1 MNHVPHHKELD
12 ALPIP
17 HAFDELS
24 RHPPHPPSF
33 ESHPP
38 APQSFS
44 ANSQAPLPT
53 QKYLIIRNHELQG
66 LTPEDPYGRPNG
78 LLAHAPV
85 HFPQYPNLPQP
96 KFRQPMT
103 DAPRDG
109 SPDDHSHMVHP
120 LPDQINSAGY
130 TSLWSLMPPALQFMT
145 PFHQMAA
152 ATPPGGYDS
161 AFYQNQ
167 MYGSHQP
174 KTVKAQ
180 QACGKCRAKKAKCDE
195 RRPNCSR
202 CKKNGLTCVYEELS
216 PQKQNRSTQRVLD
229 RLLHVQ
235 ERLAIPMS
243 KLHATQQ
250 SHKLMLQD
258 LLDGNK
264 PARPIQPG
272 EEHSF
277 VPEPA
282 VDHDGPLRTDVSQTQ
297 ATVTRILD
305 SGSQDA
311 DTSKHGQQLRH
322 AAAMYDDSTNE
333 PEGEL
338 SIPVDHATAAH
349 KLLSWPVIKK
359 LLFPKEYDDDYV
371 MRLEEERGLISIYDQ
386 GEIAYT
392 ADGSQLPRYGGFD
405 GVRLDGGGAGLDSD
419 VDVDKFG
426 NLKLDAATAQRYYES
441 YLANMFN
448 LHPFLEQGELNLKVD
463 MFIRCYCRPNTSP
476 ATNNMQSARDGP
488 PPAKRKCFKE
498 NVGESVETVYKPLR
512 PRVGKNIDNAMIML
526 CLALGAICEVP
537 APLPGPI
544 MNQRIDYRSQP
555 IPGPLPPLSRNGV
568 YDANDI
574 LSPPNPDSAIQ
585 MPRSHSTDVLPTQA
599 TSQLSSSILDESRGN
614 LSRQCVSIRHNEQR
628 HTRNHQIIPGL
639 ALYGYAAAILGHL
652 QGGNE
657 LEHVQTGLLAGLYA
671 GQLAHPFQ
679 SHSWISQ
686 ASRACQMLV
695 RSKRYERLEEGP
707 VQDLYNFAYWT
718 CLQLESD
725 LLTELDLPASGISR
739 YESRMILPKGK
750 FMINHLPD
758 DRSAPTSAMM
768 LFYSAQIH
776 LRKILNRVHKFIH
789 KAENQG
795 QTRWSLTVQ
804 ETLSMNLG
812 LWRTSLPDI
821 MKWEDSDE
829 PANEINAACMRA
841 KYYGAQFII
850 HRPLLHYALHYGRTG
865 AGVGLGDHASM
876 ESSTS
881 SREVFPSTMHQSN
894 NRASNM
900 TPISSDRGS
909 TLAAPLAHDLSSPK
923 VQLRELPKKLR
934 IACKICVDSAILST
948 KAFDGVGGH
957 RLVVTNI
964 FGTAHAQFGNMLVL
978 SATYMSSLRELV
990 DAELL
995 ERLLRRTIGFLV
1007 QCENI
1012 SPTLRADARI
1022 LSEVYQNIFHHAPD
1036 MSQQY

>member
-1 MNHVPHHKELD
+1 MNHVPHLEGPD

-17 HAFDELS
+17 HAFDEPS
-24 RHPPHPPSF
+24 WHPPHSPSF
-33 ESHPP
+33 DSHPP
-38 APQSFS
+38 DPQRFS

-53 QKYLIIRNHELQG
+53 QTYPVIRNHELPG
-66 LTPEDPYGRPNG
+66 LTPEDPYGRPNC

-85 HFPQYPNLPQP
+85 HFPQYPNLPHP
-96 KFRQPMT
+96 KFGHPMT
-103 DAPRDG
+103 GAPRER
-109 SPDDHSHMVHP
+109 SPDDRTHMIHP

-130 TSLWSLMPPALQFMT
+130 TSSWSLMSPALQSMT
-145 PFHQMAA
+145 PVSQMAA
-152 ATPPGGYDS
+152 VTPLGGYDS

-167 MYGSHQP
+167 MYGSCQP

-180 QACGKCRAKKAKCDE
+180 KACGKCRARKAKCDE
-195 RRPNCSR
+195 RRPSCSR
-202 CKKNGLTCVYEELS
+202 CKKNGLACVYEELS
-216 PQKQNRSTQRVLD
+216 PQKQNRSTQLILD
-229 RLLHVQ
+229 RLLHV
-235 ERLAIPMS
+235 EDRLEVPIS
-243 KLHATQQ
+243 ELHATQQ

-258 LLDGNK
+258 LLNSKK
-264 PARPIQPG
+264 PARPIQAG
-272 EEHSF
+272 EEHLF
-277 VPEPA
+277 VPKPA
-282 VDHDGPLRTDVSQTQ
+282 VDHDGPLKTDVSQTQ
-297 ATVTRILD
+297 AAVTRILD
-305 SGSQDA
+305 PGSQDV

-322 AAAMYDDSTNE
+322 VEAMYEDSTNE

-359 LLFPKEYDDDYV
+359 LLFPKEYDEDYV

-392 ADGSQLPRYGGFD
+392 ADGSRLPRYGGFD
-405 GVRLDGGGAGLDSD
+405 GVRPDEDGAGPDSD
-419 VDVDKFG
+419 IDVDKFG
-426 NLKLDAATAQRYYES
+426 NLRLDAATAHRYYES

-448 LHPFLEQGELNLKVD
+448 LHPFLEQGELNLNVD
-463 MFIRCYCRPNTSP
+463 MFIQCYCRPNSSP
-476 ATNNMQSARDGP
+476 ATNHMQSARDCP
-488 PPAKRKCFKE
+488 PPAKRKRFKE
-498 NVGESVETVYKPLR
+498 NVGESVETVSDPLR
-512 PRVGKNIDNAMIML
+512 PRVGKNIDNAMVML

-537 APLPGPI
+537 APLPGPV

-568 YDANDI
+568 YAANDI
-574 LSPPNPDSAIQ
+574 LSPSNPDSAIQ
-585 MPRSHSTDVLPTQA
+585 MPRSHSSYVLPTQA
-599 TSQLSSSILDESRGN
+599 TSQPFPSILDQSRGN
-614 LSRQCVSIRHNEQR
+614 LSRQCVSIT

-679 SHSWISQ
+679 SHSWIFQ
-686 ASRACQMLV
+686 ASRACQVLV

-725 LLTELDLPASGISR
+725 LLAELDLPASGISR
-739 YESRMILPKGK
+739 YESWIILPKGK
-750 FMINHLPD
+750 FTINRLPD
-758 DRSAPTSAMM
+758 DPSAPTSAMM

-776 LRKILNRVHKFIH
+776 LRKILNRVHKFIY
-789 KAENQG
+789 KVENQG
-795 QTRWSLTVQ
+795 QTRWSSTVQ
-804 ETLSMNLG
+804 EALSMNLG

-829 PANEINAACMRA
+829 PANEINAARMRA
-841 KYYGAQFII
+841 KYYGAQYII
-850 HRPLLHYALHYGRTG
+850 HRPLLHYALHYGHTG
-865 AGVGLGDHASM
+865 ASVGLGDHASM
-876 ESSTS
+876 ESSNS
-881 SREVFPSTMHQSN
+881 SQKVFPSMMHQRN
-894 NRASNM
+894 NRASDM

-909 TLAAPLAHDLSSPK
+909 TIAAP

-934 IACKICVDSAILST
+934 IACKICIDSAILSL

-990 DAELL
+990 DGELL

-1022 LSEVYQNIFHHAPD
+1022 LSEVYQNIFHRAPD